1 MQHREVFYGS
11 PAVGG
16 LDSGDEVT
24 ATVTFNERTVADLSR
39 LCAWASVDALVG
51 AVSGY
56 AGQNLVNAL
65 EVSDLTIYGSDLL
78 MVGRNS
84 PTSGLP
90 LAADRFVGA
99 VRDHRFNLSRFGRLP
114 FSSSD
119 TIALTASVTPVGI
132 QGSFGIA
139 VPGTS
144 NLMADQFRPSRPP
157 QYLGN
162 ADVTTLAAGAAGTLT
177 ITADRA
183 GWVPLS
189 DLTISALQLANAAGA
204 VGNPNIMDALGSIY
218 ITQIELP
225 GSDLLVRG
233 TGTATVPAA
242 AFSANR
248 SGSIIDFGGCWL
260 DAGSAIQV
268 SVVNRGIEASTVYC
282 GVPFFANEQK
292 GAC

>member
-11 PAVGG
+11 PIAAG
-16 LDSGDEVT
+16 LDSGAEAT

-39 LCAWASVDALVG
+39 LCAFASVDALVG
-51 AVSGY
+51 GVSGY

-78 MVGRNS
+78 IVGRNH
-84 PTSGLP
+84 PTTGLP
-90 LAADRFVGA
+90 LAADRFVGS

-114 FSSSD
+114 FASSD
-119 TIALTASVTPVGI
+119 TIALTASVTPAGI
-132 QGSFGIA
+132 EGSFGIA

-162 ADVTTLAAGAAGTLT
+162 ADVTTLAAGVAGTLT

-189 DLTISALQLANAAGA
+189 DLTISALQLASATGV
-204 VGNPNIMDALGSIY
+204 VGNPDISDALGSVY

-233 TGTATVPAA
+233 TGAAIVPAA
-242 AFSANR
+242 AFAANR
-248 SGSIIDFGGCWL
+248 AGSIIDFGGCWL
-260 DAGSAIQV
+260 DAGSSIQV
-268 SVVNRGIEASTVYC
+268 SIVNKGIEAVTVYC
-282 GVPFFANEQK
+282 GLPFFANESK